1 MSGIEKTE
9 DLISSATSAGIADM
23 EFKCP
28 TRVLENRAEA
38 MATAVM
44 GVSYQSTEEEISF
57 ESSEDQTT
65 VCPKPVSKSAA

>member
-9 DLISSATSAGIADM
+9 DLISSATSAGIADT

-38 MATAVM
+38 IATAVT
-44 GVSYQSTEEEISF
+44 GVSYQGTEEEILF
-57 ESSEDQTT
+57 E
-65 VCPKPVSKSAA
+65 

>member
-9 DLISSATSAGIADM
+9 DLMSSATSAGIADM
-23 EFKCP
+23 EFKYP

-44 GVSYQSTEEEISF
+44 GVSYQSTEEETSF
-57 ESSEDQTT
+57 E
-65 VCPKPVSKSAA
+65 

>member
-38 MATAVM
+38 MATAIM
-44 GVSYQSTEEEISF
+44 GVSYQITEEEISF
-57 ESSEDQTT
+57 ESSEDQAT